1 MGNKGLSEE
10 RKDKHPSYGMVLIN
24 RSQSSGTH
32 LFGSIATHNSFIT
45 LQVSR
50 GEVSRHLANDWY
62 HADSLPLIEIEM
74 SHSQFAELITSP
86 GIGSGVPC
94 TIRAFDGKMVERCP
108 APEPVISKFDE
119 DLKATT
125 NELVTD
131 LKQQIQHLEQALL
144 PGEKGLNKTQLK
156 ELLSG
161 IKRSF
166 QTITDSI
173 PYIEKNFHEEME
185 VQTDKFVGEL
195 EAVAGHMIHRLGMQ
209 ALADKAQAALPSFP
223 APQLTEGKKK

>member
-1 MGNKGLSEE
+1 MGNKGLSKE
-10 RKDKHPSYGMVLIN
+10 RKDKHESYGMVLIN

-45 LQVSR
+45 LQISR
-50 GEVSRHLANDWY
+50 GEVTRHLANDWY

-86 GIGSGVPC
+86 GIGSGTPC
-94 TIRAFDGKMVERCP
+94 TIRAYDGKMVERCP
-108 APEPVISKFDE
+108 APEPVISKFDN
-119 DLKATT
+119 DLKETT
-125 NELVTD
+125 NELVGD
-131 LKQQIQHLEQALL
+131 LRQQIQHLEQALL

-173 PYIEKNFHEEME
+173 PFIEQNFHEEME
-185 VQTDKFVGEL
+185 VQTDKMVGEL
-195 EAVAGHMIHRLGMQ
+195 EAVAGHMIHRLGMD
-209 ALADKAQAALPSFP
+209 ALAQRAQEALPTFP
-223 APQLTEGKKK
+223 QPRLTEGEKK